1 MAAKH
6 VAAEW
11 ASYAERVLP
20 KDAPPVQV
28 QETRRAFYAGGA
40 AILFRLLRLL
50 ESGDE
55 PTPADLQM
63 MDDIEAELAEF
74 GRDIQAGRR

>member
-1 MAAKH
+1 MGAKH

-11 ASYAERVLP
+11 ATYAEQIVP
-20 KDAPPVQV
+20 KGAPQVQV
-28 QETRRAFYAGGA
+28 QETRRAFYAGA
-40 AILFRLLRLL
+40 ASVLFRINRLL
-50 ESGDE
+50 EDDAE

-74 GRDIQAGRR
+74 GRDIEAGKR